1 MLRVVKTE
9 NGLVRGIEAADPR
22 ITVFRGVPFAAPP
35 VGKNRWRAPQPCDSW
50 EGIRDASR
58 FAPISVQDVP
68 GLGTDI
74 YCREWHVDPETP
86 MDEDCLYLNIWTG
99 AKSAD
104 EKLPVLVWFFGG
116 AFQWGYPSEMEF
128 DGERLA
134 RRGVIVVSV
143 NYRLNVFGFLAHP
156 QLTRE
161 QPEAPANFGNL
172 DQQAGLQWV
181 IRNIAA
187 FGGDPENITIAGQ
200 SAGGGS
206 VLSQMACPDN
216 KGLFQRAVIMSAM
229 IRNPYEVKSIG
240 MPEPLMEAEF
250 NGQNFFDF
258 LGVSDLEGARAL
270 DAFYI
275 RDKYAEYVRQ
285 SPRMATVLDGR
296 FCIGDPIQLFL
307 EGNCADVDVMAGN
320 TQDEFPGLL
329 KKDPADE
336 SDVSRWNGIEYT
348 IRSIFGRR
356 SEQGIGR
363 RQYYYKFDTDIPG
376 WDAPGTFHSSDLWFF
391 FETLAKC
398 WRPFTG
404 HHYDLARQM
413 CNYWC
418 NFIRTGDPNGK
429 DCDGTELPYWGT
441 YTAESPCQMIF
452 GTEGVKTE
460 IQYLI
465 PEQQA
470 VMELICDSLEG
481 NTVRSRHELEPVW
494 NSPVQYAEPFAMIE
508 EDGCRTPSQYE
519 TVRNICR
526 APFLYEPEEILRV
539 ESYDRTV
546 CYEEGIDYRVEN
558 GQLVRTED
566 SRIPCTGWETFFHAD
581 LEEAEEALKNNPVK
595 LDFGPVASLDGRYLD
610 LGAICHPEKVT
621 KWMTVVTYTTKERW
635 KGMVPGGC
643 LEQLPRFSEKLRKKE
658 PVQIILYGDSIS
670 CGWDCSGIYGQQPG
684 QPIWPELLLGQMREK
699 WESPVEFHNVSVGGV
714 DSEWAIAHAP
724 KRVAAYHP
732 DLVILGFG
740 MNDRCP
746 GSEFAEKTRRLMEEI
761 QRISPLTEFLLIAT
775 TLPNELAHTAP
786 MYFDAYQ
793 GEYSDVLRGLC
804 CEGVILADV
813 QEVQRAIQKKKRYID
828 LTGNWLNHPNDYLA
842 RVQAQVIAAVLGLSE

>member
-35 VGKNRWRAPQPCDSW
+35 VGENRWRAPQPCKDW

-99 AKSAD
+99 AKSPD
-104 EKLPVLVWFFGG
+104 EKLPVLVWYFGG
-116 AFQWGYPSEMEF
+116 GLQWGYPSEMEF

-134 RRGVIVVSV
+134 RRGIIVVSV
-143 NYRLNVFGFLAHP
+143 NYRINVFGFLAHP

-172 DQQAGLQWV
+172 DQQAGLRWV

-229 IRNPYEVKSIG
+229 IRNPYEVRSIG
-240 MPEPLMEAEF
+240 RPEPLMEAEI

-258 LGVSDLEGARAL
+258 LGVNSLEEARAL

-275 RDKYAEYVRQ
+275 RDKYAEYAKQ
-285 SPRMATVLDGR
+285 FPRMATVLDGR
-296 FCIGDPIQLFL
+296 FCVGDPIQLFL
-307 EGNCADVDVMAGN
+307 EGSCADVDVMAGN

-329 KKDPADE
+329 KKNPEDE
-336 SDVSRWNGIEYT
+336 SESSRWNGIEYT
-348 IRSIFGRR
+348 IRSVFGKR
-356 SEQGIGR
+356 SERGIGR

-376 WDAPGTFHSSDLWFF
+376 WDEPGTFHSSDLWFF

-418 NFIRTGDPNGK
+418 NFIRTGDPNGR
-429 DCDGTELPYWGT
+429 DADGTELPCWDT
-441 YTAESPCQMIF
+441 YTAEHPCQMVF
-452 GTEGVKTE
+452 GRDGAASVCREAS
-460 IQYLI
+460 Q
-465 PEQQA
+465 EQQA
-470 VMELICDSLEG
+470 VMDLICGSLEG
-481 NTVRSRHELEPVW
+481 KTAPSGQELEPVW
-494 NSPVQYAEPFAMIE
+494 SGGLQYAETFAMIE
-508 EDGCRTPSQYE
+508 EGDQCS
-519 TVRNICR
+519 

-546 CYEEGIDYRVEN
+546 LYEEGRDYRVEE
-558 GQLVRTED
+558 GRLVLTEQ
-566 SRIPCTGWETFFHAD
+566 SRIPHTGWEYFFHPD
-581 LEEAEEALKNNPVK
+581 QETAEEALQNNPVK
-595 LDFGPVASLDGRYLD
+595 LDFGPVASVDGKYLN

-621 KWMTVVTYTTKERW
+621 KWMTAVTYTTKDVW
-635 KGMVPGGC
+635 KGIVPIC
-643 LEQLPRFSEKLRKKE
+643 ELEQLPRFSEKLKKKE

-684 QPIWPELLLGQMREK
+684 QPVWPELVLDQMRKK

-714 DSEWAIAHAP
+714 DSEWAIAHAE
-724 KRVAAYHP
+724 KRVAAYRP

-746 GSEFAEKTRRLMEEI
+746 GSEFSRKTERLMEEI
-761 QRISPLTEFLLIAT
+761 RRISPDTEFLLIAT
-775 TLPNELAHTAP
+775 TLPNALAHTAP

-793 GEYSDVLRGLC
+793 GEYSDALKGLC
-804 CEGVILADV
+804 REGVILADV
-813 QEVQRAIQKKKRYID
+813 QEIQRELQKKKRYAD

-842 RVQAQVIAAVLGLSE
+842 RVQAQVIAAVLGLLQEETS